1 MNSNAKEFYLITA
14 MKTKATM
21 TLALIPLILLGSGCE
36 NHEEQLQTDLTN
48 AQYKI
53 RELEERVEDYQQ
65 ALQEANDNIEEAN
78 QTIED
83 AQSYSG
89 ESCSDM
95 EDALDGMS
103 TTDTVTD
110 PG

>member
-1 MNSNAKEFYLITA
+1 
-14 MKTKATM
+14 MKTEIAL

-36 NHEEQLQTDLTN
+36 NREEQLQADLDN
-48 AQYKI
+48 AQYEI
-53 RELEERVEDYQQ
+53 RQLERKVEDYQQ
-65 ALQEANDNIEEAN
+65 ALSEANDNIEEAN

>member
-1 MNSNAKEFYLITA
+1 MMT
-14 MKTKATM
+14 MKTNTTM
-21 TLALIPLILLGSGCE
+21 ALALILVILLGSGCE
-36 NHEEQLQTDLTN
+36 NREEQLQADLAN
-48 AQYKI
+48 AEYKI
-53 RELEERVEDYQQ
+53 RELEEKIDDYQQ

-103 TTDTVTD
+103 TTDTVSD